1 MSLLSTNWPPNIA
14 SLAAFLAQG
23 QKSGVRLLFSH
34 CAENHR
40 YRQSELSALIA
51 PLKLRRH
58 EKKALINEALMPLLT
73 YTLSPSDVHQA
84 IENETQPPLPSQV
97 CDACAPG
104 VFQHYGYLVADQ
116 GWCSQCH
123 GRGECLDIA
132 LIEYY
137 RQCGIDDEAI
147 NDHLP
152 RKRWNSLGGGAP
164 YTYQSL
170 EAIKT
175 QYQHVFHRR
184 ANLRRQ

>member
-1 MSLLSTNWPPNIA
+1 
-14 SLAAFLAQG
+14 
-23 QKSGVRLLFSH
+23 
-34 CAENHR
+34 
-40 YRQSELSALIA
+40 
-51 PLKLRRH
+51 
-58 EKKALINEALMPLLT
+58 MPLFT

-123 GRGECLDIA
+123 GRGECLDVA

-137 RQCGIDDEAI
+137 RQCGIDDETI

-152 RKRWNSLGGGAP
+152 RKRWNSQTGGTPMPINHWERLKSSTNMSFSQRAFNVI
-164 YTYQSL
+164 TYHPHHKTGILALFTLSSL
-170 EAIKT
+170 LAG
-175 QYQHVFHRR
+175 
-184 ANLRRQ
+184 